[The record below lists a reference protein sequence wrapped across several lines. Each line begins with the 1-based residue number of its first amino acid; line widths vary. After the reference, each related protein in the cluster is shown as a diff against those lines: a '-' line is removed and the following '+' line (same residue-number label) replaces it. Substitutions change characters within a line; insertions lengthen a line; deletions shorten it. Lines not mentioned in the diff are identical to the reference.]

1 MPQLDTAFCLHDM
14 IYSVLVRAQ
23 LECCVQVLALQYKKN
38 MDILSQQR
46 ATMMNEGL
54 DMEKIGS
61 NSKVVLMVPIESFMA
76 RYFLVPQL
84 ISLTQGTR

>member
-1 MPQLDTAFCLHDM
+1 
-14 IYSVLVRAQ
+14 
-23 LECCVQVLALQYKKN
+23 
-38 MDILSQQR
+38 
-46 ATMMNEGL
+46 MMNKGL

>member
-1 MPQLDTAFCLHDM
+1 MPQLDTAICLHHM
-14 IYSVLVRAQ
+14 IYSALVSPQ

-46 ATMMNEGL
+46 AAKMDKGL

-61 NSKVVLMVPIESFMA
+61 NSKAVLMVPIESFMA
-76 RYFLVPQL
+76 R
-84 ISLTQGTR
+84 